1 MRILLLILLLLV
13 GVPNKERTLV
23 VTRKMIQVSGQTS
36 LGGFNC
42 DYNKIGLKDTLF
54 LDAVG
59 KVKEIVFDVPVEDF
73 SCGNFLLNRDFRK
86 TLQAEKFPQAIVKVK
101 NLRSNYGYYTCD
113 LAVDLVGKKLNFTDL
128 MLKRVA
134 DGLTGELVLSFEQLE
149 LKAPSKMGGLVKV
162 DEKLNLSIFLG
173 L

>member
-1 MRILLLILLLLV
+1 MRILLLLLLILLEI
-13 GVPNKERTLV
+13 PTKQRMMI
-23 VTRKMIQVSGQTS
+23 VTRKTIQVSGQTS

-42 DYNKIGLKDTLF
+42 DYNKIGVKDTLL
-54 LDAVG
+54 LDADN
-59 KVKEIVFDVPVEDF
+59 KVKEIVFDVPVQDF

-86 TLQAEKFPQAIVKVK
+86 TLQAETFPQALVKVK
-101 NLRSNYGYYTCD
+101 NLKSNYGYYSCD
-113 LAVDLVGKKLNFTDL
+113 LTVNLVGKRLDFNDL
-128 MLKRVA
+128 MLRRVA

-162 DEKLNLSIFLG
+162 EEKLNLSIFLG

>member
-1 MRILLLILLLLV
+1 MRILLLLLLILL
-13 GVPNKERTLV
+13 GIPTKQRMMI
-23 VTRKMIQVSGQTS
+23 VTRKTIQVSGQTS

-42 DYNKIGLKDTLF
+42 DYNRIGVKDTLF
-54 LDAVG
+54 LDADNT
-59 KVKEIVFDVPVEDF
+59 VKEIVFDVPVQDF

-86 TLQAEKFPQAIVKVK
+86 TLQAETFPQAIVKVK
-101 NLRSNYGYYTCD
+101 NLKSNYGYYTCD
-113 LAVDLVGKKLNFTDL
+113 LTVNLVGKRLDFNGL

-162 DEKLNLSIFLG
+162 EEKLNLSIFLG